1 MRKLLSRGI
10 AVLLVLVMM
19 FVLAACGGTN
29 NETTDQGNQP
39 SDNSTSSSES
49 DSMELDGETISSK
62 DTMIVAIDREPA
74 SIDPAG
80 NTVSMKRLME
90 NAIYDTLLTFDN
102 ELKPTA
108 ALAESWEQ
116 LDDLTWQFNLRKG
129 VLFHNG
135 EELKASDVVYSFKR
149 LKDFGTAAPNV
160 AKIDLDALE
169 ATDDYTVVLK
179 TTEPYAFLEALL
191 CNQGMSIVNEKI
203 VTAAGENYGR
213 DPIGTGPFKFVS
225 WTAGDNIVIERN
237 EDYWGDVALLKTITF
252 RIITEAASRTI
263 DLESGGVDMNLLV
276 SASDADRID
285 SSSDTQLFRN
295 TTTNIRYIAFNTQKD
310 VFKDKLVRQA
320 FYHATDVNIIREVV
334 YTSNYSAPAI
344 SPVAPGLPGRNEN
357 LTPYSYDI
365 AKAKQ
370 LLADAG
376 YPNGVEVEFMYLANS
391 ANNMLA
397 EMLMD
402 MWKDAG
408 ITLVL
413 KPTESA
419 TLTSALNAGEHEMC
433 SAGTSFQL
441 VDPGDGLYR
450 FFHSDNM
457 NSSTSRSKLSNADI
471 DALLDQIIVTTD
483 DEKRS
488 QMVEDVQILIHEEAP
503 FIYLA
508 HPMGLVGASSN
519 LRGFNTVVTSMYDF
533 NYVYFVE

>member
-10 AVLLVLVMM
+10 ALMLVMVM
-19 FVLAACGGTN
+19 VLALAACGGGNDTP
-29 NETTDQGNQP
+29 DQGNQP
-39 SDNSTSSSES
+39 SNNTPSPGGS
-49 DSMELDGETISSK
+49 DSTEPDGEKVSSK

-74 SIDPAG
+74 SMDPAG

-90 NAIYDTLLTFDN
+90 NAIYDTLLKFDS
-102 ELKPTA
+102 ELTPTA

-116 LDDLTWQFNLRKG
+116 LDDLTWQFNLREG

-135 EELKASDVVYSFKR
+135 EEMKASDVVYSFKR
-149 LKDFGTAAPNV
+149 LEDHATSAPNV
-160 AKIDLDALE
+160 AKLDLDALE
-169 ATDDYTVVLK
+169 AKDDYTVILK

-191 CNQGMSIVNEKI
+191 CNQGMSIVNEN
-203 VTAAGENYGR
+203 VVSAAGENYGR
-213 DPIGTGPFKFVS
+213 EPIGTGPFKFVS
-225 WTAGDNIVIERN
+225 WAAGDNIVIERN
-237 EDYWGDVALLKTITF
+237 DDYWGDVALLKTITF

-276 SASDADRID
+276 SATDADRID
-285 SSSDTQLFRN
+285 SSPDTQLFRN

-320 FYHATDVNIIREVV
+320 FYHATDVDIIREVV

-344 SPVAPGLPGRNEN
+344 SPVGPGLPGRNEN
-357 LTPYSYDI
+357 LEPYTYDI
-365 AKAKQ
+365 EKAKQ

-391 ANNMLA
+391 QNNMLA

-450 FFHSDNM
+450 FFHTDNM
-457 NSSTSRSKLSNADI
+457 NASTSRSKLSNPDI

-483 DEKRS
+483 AEKRN
-488 QMVEDVQILIHEEAP
+488 QMVKDVQVLIHEEAP